1 VPPSGSAAG
10 ARPGPDA
17 RDGAVTAG
25 VSGDGFRHQAL
36 LCRGRGDFLSALRS
50 SIQLSRARA
59 EALLVAIPQH
69 KAELIRPELGD
80 DSAGV
85 TFLDMAELG
94 RNPARIIPA
103 FLAYAAKRRDRHVCC
118 ISEPIWA
125 GRTAAEMDEATRHEA
140 LVNLAFHDSRVTVLC
155 LYDGTGLPESVIAD
169 AACTHPAIVKD
180 RQETASAAYLA
191 PPDLPPRS
199 DLVLPGPPAAAESLG
214 YTDNLRVVR
223 SFVAS
228 WARRAGL
235 SATRVPDLVIAVGE
249 LTGNT
254 LRHTSGGGTLQIWQT
269 RDEIICQV
277 ADTGQIIDPLA
288 WHRPLSGGLLGGN
301 GLWLVNQ
308 VCDLVQTRTGPAG
321 TITRLH
327 MRLHP
332 PEATEP
338 QQDHRPVN
346 NVTSAAGGSS
356 AGQL

>member
-1 VPPSGSAAG
+1 MFPRVPPSGSAAG

-17 RDGAVTAG
+17 RDGAATAG

-36 LCRGRGDFLSALRS
+36 FCRGRGDYLSALRS
-50 SIQLSRARA
+50 CIEVSRARA
-59 EALLVAIPQH
+59 EALLVAVPQH
-69 KAELIRPELGD
+69 KAELVRPELGD
-80 DSAGV
+80 DSAHA
-85 TFLDMAELG
+85 TLLDMAELG

-103 FLAYAAKRRDRHVCC
+103 FLAYAAKHRDRHVCC

-140 LVNLAFHDSRVTVLC
+140 LINLALHDSRVTVRC
-155 LYDGTGLPESVIAD
+155 LYDSTGLPESVIAD

-180 RQETASAAYLA
+180 RQETASVTYLA
-191 PPDLPPRS
+191 PPNLLSRS
-199 DLVLPGPPAAAESLG
+199 NLALPGPPAAAESLG
-214 YTDNLRVVR
+214 YSDGLRMVR

-228 WARRAGL
+228 WAKRAGL
-235 SATRVPDLVIAVGE
+235 SATRVCDLVIAIGE

-254 LRHTSGGGTLQIWQT
+254 LRHTAGGGTLQIWQT

-277 ADTGQIIDPLA
+277 ADTGQIADPLA
-288 WHRPLSGGLLGGN
+288 GHRPPSDGLLGGN

-332 PEATEP
+332 EATE
-338 QQDHRPVN
+338 
-346 NVTSAAGGSS
+346 S
-356 AGQL
+356 